1 MSTPSETPPTEA
13 PEPPTP
19 DARAQVRRAV
29 LETAARVLAD
39 NDQASIDD
47 IARASGVGRATL
59 YRWFT
64 SREQLIDAI
73 LDQIIA
79 EATEVAAQ
87 ALVETSIP
95 PLAVIQSIAREL
107 LALGERYRFMQANL
121 ERVKEEDQR
130 RDEFTAFVHAAQ
142 AAGRLRDEMP
152 PEWVTSVF
160 IGLIL
165 TAGSDLHD
173 GRLTRLQAEELIDRT
188 LSRLLERD

>member
-1 MSTPSETPPTEA
+1 MSTGSETPSAEDLPTA
-13 PEPPTP
+13 GAG
-19 DARAQVRRAV
+19 ARAQVRRAV

-64 SREQLIDAI
+64 NRDQLVDAI
-73 LDQIIA
+73 LDQIIS
-79 EATEVAAQ
+79 EATEIAVQ
-87 ALVETSIP
+87 ALAETEIP
-95 PLAVIQSIAREL
+95 PLAVVQSIAREL

-121 ERVKEEDQR
+121 ERVREDDR
-130 RDEFTAFVHAAQ
+130 RPEFTAFIRNAQ
-142 AAGRLRDEMP
+142 TSGRLRDDLP

-165 TAGSDLHD
+165 TAGNDLHD

-188 LSRLLERD
+188 LARLLAL

>member
-1 MSTPSETPPTEA
+1 MDE

-19 DARAQVRRAV
+19 GARAQVRRAV
-29 LETAARVLAD
+29 LETAAGVLAE

-64 SREQLIDAI
+64 NRDQLIDAI
-73 LDQIIA
+73 LDQIIS
-79 EATEVAAQ
+79 EATEIAVQ
-87 ALVETSIP
+87 ALAETALP
-95 PLAVIQSIAREL
+95 PLAVVQSIAREL

-121 ERVKEEDQR
+121 ERVREDNR
-130 RDEFTAFVHAAQ
+130 RAEFTAFIRDAQ
-142 AAGRLRDEMP
+142 ATGRLREELP

-165 TAGSDLHD
+165 TAGNDLHD

-188 LSRLLERD
+188 LARLLDLG